1 MPDHYV
7 ILHRWVDEYAQYE
20 NYIDHHNSFVTYIT
34 TFHASRGVPPTAS
47 AVQIVEATDDVDEV
61 LRAAAILAQEFGA
74 PTHVVALYEDD
85 TICGARLREEY
96 SCPGPKVD
104 DLIRFRDKRIQ
115 ADAMAHAGV
124 RAPKYC
130 SVESSDDA
138 LRFADEIGYPIV
150 VKPTRAS
157 SCKGIQIVA
166 KPQDV
171 RDLQLEDAYK
181 YIAQEFIEFPVYHI
195 DGLYSRGQLV
205 RVGVNRY
212 FNTCIG
218 FQKGGYLGSLEVDDS
233 PLRRAAVRFAEDVL
247 RAICLSDETIVFHLE
262 LFVDHNAM
270 PDEACTF
277 LELAARVGG
286 GGIPFVWREI
296 YNFDIMRMQFELS
309 CGRSVESVPTAQPS
323 ASAGWLLMQL
333 PHERPCKIE
342 SVTSLVGTEMG
353 PYAESV
359 PYRGQVVP
367 LTDTFFEHV
376 AGRFRFR
383 GENHTELFEKMIATA
398 NAFRVEASPL
408 VDSFAGSSA
417 R

>member
-1 MPDHYV
+1 MANHYL
-7 ILHRWVDEYAQYE
+7 ILNRWADEYAQYE
-20 NYIDHHNSFVTYIT
+20 NYVDHANNFVTYIT
-34 TFHASRGVPPTAS
+34 TIHALPGVPPTAA
-47 AVQIVEATDDVDEV
+47 AVQVVEATDDVTEV
-61 LRAAAILAQEFGA
+61 LRAAATLAQQYGS
-74 PTHVVALYEDD
+74 PTYVIALYEDD
-85 TICGARLREEY
+85 TVCGARLREEY
-96 SCPGPKVD
+96 SCPGPKVEE
-104 DLIRFRDKRIQ
+104 LIRFRDKLVQ
-115 ADAMAHAGV
+115 AEAMARAGV
-124 RAPKYC
+124 RAPRFC
-130 SVESSDDA
+130 AVQSSDDV
-138 LRFADEIGYPIV
+138 LRFADDIGYPIV

-157 SCKGIQIVA
+157 SCKGIKIIA
-166 KPQDV
+166 NSRDA
-171 RDLQLEDAYK
+171 RDLQFEDSFS
-181 YIAQEFIEFPVYHI
+181 YIAQEFLEFPVYHI

-233 PLRRAAVRFAEDVL
+233 PLRRAAVRFAQDVL

-309 CGRSVESVPTAQPS
+309 CARSVQSIPTDQPS

-333 PHERPCKIE
+333 PHERPCKVE
-342 SVTSLVGTEMG
+342 SVTSLVGMKMG
-353 PYAESV
+353 PYAESI
-359 PYRGQVVP
+359 PDRGQVVP

-398 NAFRVEASPL
+398 NAFRIEASPL
-408 VDSFAGSSA
+408 VDSFAGDSA